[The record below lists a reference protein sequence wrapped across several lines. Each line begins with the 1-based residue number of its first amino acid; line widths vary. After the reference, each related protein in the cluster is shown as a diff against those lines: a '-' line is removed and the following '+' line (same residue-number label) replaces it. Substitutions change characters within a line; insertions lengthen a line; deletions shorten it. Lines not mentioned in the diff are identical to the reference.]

1 MTVSIS
7 VQKGLQWVPRLF
19 GGLFVLVVKIFRGGA
34 MVRSLQEDLESYGK
48 PQAANIDSADLA
60 KQSFDAVIIKNIS
73 ERCTSGEILQS
84 MEHCGFSI
92 QNVTYIHLPS
102 SAKGNLG
109 YCFVGFK
116 SSQLAK
122 DFCESSEFQL
132 HLRGK
137 NKIIHVE
144 PLGFSL
150 PIYQKGQGVEVIQR
164 FQLWHDGAEMWTGET
179 WRKILRF
186 AEAKRIRGKKTD
198 LCAKPMCTLR
208 FSRLYFVLCIFHF

>member
-1 MTVSIS
+1 
-7 VQKGLQWVPRLF
+7 
-19 GGLFVLVVKIFRGGA
+19 

-150 PIYQKGQGVEVIQR
+150 PIYQKGQGANGERLLEMIEVAKERAVQR
-164 FQLWHDGAEMWTGET
+164 RHLSDATEEVREQARALEELLTKEQ
-179 WRKILRF
+179 
-186 AEAKRIRGKKTD
+186 
-198 LCAKPMCTLR
+198 
-208 FSRLYFVLCIFHF
+208 CIMNIDKHNSLKD